1 MEIGETAPEY
11 TQARAAVIDS
21 RPSFSFSDGVPS
33 HTSLMDNLAHT
44 LAGAAL
50 GQAGLRKKTGLG
62 MATLMIA
69 ANLPDIDA
77 VTMFLDRGSLYF
89 RRGWTH
95 GPIALLL
102 LPVLLALAMQAF
114 DRWQARR
121 GNRPAARAPVKF
133 RWVLA
138 LAYIGILSHPLMDFL
153 NTYGIRCL
161 MPFSERW
168 FYGDALFIIDLW
180 VWSAFGLGL
189 WLSRRRERRT
199 GAEHPKPALIAVI
212 AVVTYASAMGLA
224 GLWVEGY
231 VARAVERAGLGAPV
245 TVVASPV
252 PINPFRR
259 DVIFDLGGTYGFGA
273 FAWAPGPE
281 LALDPELVPANMND
295 PAIARAAAYDRCIA
309 DFLYWSRLPFA
320 DVRRDEGGVHVTI
333 GDARYNRRP
342 GEGRFIVRT
351 TLPAAP

>member
-1 MEIGETAPEY
+1 
-11 TQARAAVIDS
+11 
-21 RPSFSFSDGVPS
+21 
-33 HTSLMDNLAHT
+33 MDNLAHT

-95 GPIALLL
+95 GPIALVI

-121 GNRPAARAPVKF
+121 GRRPAARLPVQFK
-133 RWVLA
+133 WVLA

-180 VWSAFGLGL
+180 MWSAFGLGI
-189 WLSRRRERRT
+189 WLSRRREAWT
-199 GAEHPKPALIAVI
+199 GVEHPRPARI
-212 AVVTYASAMGLA
+212 AVVAVVVYTSAMGIA
-224 GLWVEGY
+224 GLWVERY
-231 VARAVERAGLGAPV
+231 AARAVQQAGHGTPI

-252 PINPFRR
+252 PLNPFRR

-273 FAWAPGPE
+273 FAWAPGPR
-281 LALDPELVPANMND
+281 LALDPELVPANMDD
-295 PAIARAAAYDRCIA
+295 PAIAQAAAHDRRMA

-320 DVRRDEGGVHVTI
+320 DVQRDESAIHVTV

-351 TLPAAP
+351 TLPAGP

>member
-1 MEIGETAPEY
+1 
-11 TQARAAVIDS
+11 
-21 RPSFSFSDGVPS
+21 
-33 HTSLMDNLAHT
+33 MDNLAHT

-69 ANLPDIDA
+69 ANLPDIDG
-77 VTMFLDRGSLYF
+77 VTMFIDRGSLYF

-95 GPIALLL
+95 GPIALVI
-102 LPVLLALAMQAF
+102 LPILLALAMIAF

-121 GNRPAARAPVKF
+121 GKRPASRAPVRF
-133 RWVLA
+133 GWVLG
-138 LAYIGILSHPLMDFL
+138 LAYIGIISHPLMDLL
-153 NTYGIRCL
+153 NTYGVRCL

-180 VWSAFGLGL
+180 MWSALGVGI
-189 WLSRRRERRT
+189 WLSRRRERWT
-199 GAEHPKPALIAVI
+199 GVEHPKPALIAVV
-212 AVVTYASAMGLA
+212 AVVLYAGAMA
-224 GLWVEGY
+224 GTSHWVEGY
-231 VARAVERAGLGAPV
+231 AARQVEREGLGRPV

-273 FAWAPGPE
+273 FAWAPGPR
-281 LALDPELVPANMND
+281 LTIDPELVPTHMDD
-295 PAIARAAAYDRCIA
+295 PAVARAAAHDRRIS

-320 DVRRDEGGVHVTI
+320 DITRQNDGTRVTI

-342 GEGRFIVRT
+342 GDGRFIVQT
-351 TLPAAP
+351 TLPHGAQGSLQAPP

>member
-1 MEIGETAPEY
+1 
-11 TQARAAVIDS
+11 
-21 RPSFSFSDGVPS
+21 
-33 HTSLMDNLAHT
+33 MDNLAHT

-50 GQAGLRKKTGLG
+50 GQAGLRKKSGLG

-77 VTMFLDRGSLYF
+77 VTMFFDRGSLFF

-95 GPIALLL
+95 GPIALVVLPILL
-102 LPVLLALAMQAF
+102 TGAMIAF

-121 GNRPAARAPVKF
+121 GTRPPARLPVDPK
-133 RWVLA
+133 WLLA
-138 LAYIGILSHPLMDFL
+138 LAFIGVVSHPVLDFL

-180 VWSAFGLGL
+180 MWGALGIGI
-189 WLSRRRERRT
+189 WLSRRRERWT
-199 GAEHPKPALIAVI
+199 GVAHPRPAIVALVLVA
-212 AVVTYASAMGLA
+212 TYAGAMGLA
-224 GLWVEGY
+224 GHWVERY
-231 VARAVERAGLGAPV
+231 AARAVEQAGLGTPV

-252 PINPFRR
+252 PVDPFRR
-259 DVIFDLGGTYGFGA
+259 NVVFSLGDRYGFAA
-273 FAWAPGPE
+273 FAWAPGPR
-281 LALDPELVPANMND
+281 LQLDPELVPTNMDD
-295 PAIARAAAYDRCIA
+295 PAIPRAAAHDQRIA

-320 DVRRDEGGVHVTI
+320 EVRDGPEGRDVTI

-351 TLPAAP
+351 TLPDAP

>member
-1 MEIGETAPEY
+1 
-11 TQARAAVIDS
+11 
-21 RPSFSFSDGVPS
+21 
-33 HTSLMDNLAHT
+33 MDNLAHT

-50 GQAGLRKKTGLG
+50 GQAGLKNKTGLG

-69 ANLPDIDA
+69 ANLPDIDG
-77 VTMFLDRGSLYF
+77 VTMFLERGSLYF

-95 GPIALLL
+95 GPIAVVI
-102 LPVLLALAMQAF
+102 LPVILAYAMFAF
-114 DRWQARR
+114 DRWQAHR
-121 GNRPAARAPVKF
+121 GKRPASRAPVHF
-133 RWVLA
+133 RSLLG

-180 VWSAFGLGL
+180 LWGALGLGV
-189 WLSRRRERRT
+189 WWSRRKERWT
-199 GAEHPKPALIAVI
+199 GIAHPRPAAIALV
-212 AVVTYASAMGLA
+212 AVATYAGAMGIA
-224 GLWVEGY
+224 GVWVEGY
-231 VARAVERAGLGAPV
+231 AAREVARQGLGMPL

-252 PINPFRR
+252 PVNPFRR
-259 DVIFDLGGTYGFGA
+259 DVIFDLGGRYGFGV
-273 FAWAPGPE
+273 FAWSPGPD
-281 LALDPELVPANMND
+281 LTIDPELVPTHMDD
-295 PAIARAAAYDRCIA
+295 PAVARAAAHDVHIA

-320 DVRRDEGGVHVTI
+320 DVTRADGRIDVTV

-351 TLPAAP
+351 TLPEPP

>member
-1 MEIGETAPEY
+1 
-11 TQARAAVIDS
+11 
-21 RPSFSFSDGVPS
+21 
-33 HTSLMDNLAHT
+33 MDNLAHT

-50 GQAGLRKKTGLG
+50 GQAGLKNKTGLG

-69 ANLPDIDA
+69 ANLPDIDG
-77 VTMFLDRGSLYF
+77 VTMFMERGSLYF

-95 GPIALLL
+95 GPIALVI
-102 LPVLLALAMQAF
+102 LPLVLACAMLAF

-121 GNRPAARAPVKF
+121 GKRPASRASVNF
-133 RWVLA
+133 GWLVA

-168 FYGDALFIIDLW
+168 FYGDALFIIDVWL
-180 VWSAFGLGL
+180 WSALGLGV
-189 WLSRRRERRT
+189 WLSCRRERHAGVPYPR
-199 GAEHPKPALIAVI
+199 PAIIAITLVI
-212 AVVTYASAMGLA
+212 GYTSAMGFA
-224 GLWVEGY
+224 SAWVERY
-231 VARAVERAGLGAPV
+231 AALQVERQGLGAPV

-259 DVIFDLGGTYGFGA
+259 DVVFSLGDRYGFGA
-273 FAWAPGPE
+273 FAWEPGPR
-281 LALDPELVPANMND
+281 LALDPELVSTNMSD
-295 PAIARAAAYDRCIA
+295 PLVGQAAAHDVRIA

-320 DVRRDEGGVHVTI
+320 DVARGPNGIDVTV

-342 GEGRFIVRT
+342 GEGRFIVQT
-351 TLPAAP
+351 TLPDAP

>member
-1 MEIGETAPEY
+1 VFGLAREY
-11 TQARAAVIDS
+11 TCAPTAAIES
-21 RPSFSFSDGVPS
+21 ACSASSQLPRSLPSF
-33 HTSLMDNLAHT
+33 MDNLAHT

-77 VTMFLDRGSLYF
+77 VAMFLDRGSLYF

-95 GPIALLL
+95 GPIALAV
-102 LPVLLALAMQAF
+102 LPILLALIMQAF

-121 GNRPAARAPVKF
+121 GKRPAARAPVRF
-133 RWVLA
+133 GGLLG
-138 LAYIGILSHPLMDFL
+138 LAYIGIVSHVLMDFL

-180 VWSAFGLGL
+180 IWSALGLGL
-189 WLSRRRERRT
+189 WLSRRRERWT
-199 GAEHPKPALIAVI
+199 GVAHPRPALLAII
-212 AVVTYASAMGLA
+212 AVVVYASSMGLA
-224 GLWVEGY
+224 GLWVERY
-231 VARAVERAGLGAPV
+231 AARAVEQAGLGTPV

-259 DVIFDLGGTYGFGA
+259 DVVFDLGGA
-273 FAWAPGPE
+273 
-281 LALDPELVPANMND
+281 
-295 PAIARAAAYDRCIA
+295 
-309 DFLYWSRLPFA
+309 
-320 DVRRDEGGVHVTI
+320 
-333 GDARYNRRP
+333 
-342 GEGRFIVRT
+342 
-351 TLPAAP
+351 

>member
-1 MEIGETAPEY
+1 
-11 TQARAAVIDS
+11 
-21 RPSFSFSDGVPS
+21 
-33 HTSLMDNLAHT
+33 MDNLAHT

-62 MATLMIA
+62 MAALMIG

-102 LPVLLALAMQAF
+102 LPILLTLALWAF

-121 GNRPAARAPVKF
+121 GIRPAARAPVRF
-133 RWVLA
+133 GWLLA
-138 LAYIGILSHPLMDFL
+138 LACIGVVSHPLLDFL

-168 FYGDALFIIDLW
+168 FYGDTLFIIDLW
-180 VWSAFGLGL
+180 LWAALGLGL
-189 WLSRRRERRT
+189 WLSRRRERWT
-199 GAEHPKPALIAVI
+199 GVDHPRPARIAVA
-212 AVVTYASAMGLA
+212 AVVAYAGAMGVA
-224 GLWVEGY
+224 GLWVESY
-231 VARAVERAGLGAPV
+231 AARAVERAGLGVPV

-252 PINPFRR
+252 PLDPFRR
-259 DVIFDLGGTYGFGA
+259 DVIFDLGGRYGFGT
-273 FAWAPGPE
+273 FGWAPGPR
-281 LALDPELVPANMND
+281 LVLDPDLVPTNMDN
-295 PAIARAAAYDRCIA
+295 PLVARAAAFDRRVA

-320 DVRRDEGGVHVTI
+320 DFAPVEAGTAVTI

-351 TLPAAP
+351 TLPDGR